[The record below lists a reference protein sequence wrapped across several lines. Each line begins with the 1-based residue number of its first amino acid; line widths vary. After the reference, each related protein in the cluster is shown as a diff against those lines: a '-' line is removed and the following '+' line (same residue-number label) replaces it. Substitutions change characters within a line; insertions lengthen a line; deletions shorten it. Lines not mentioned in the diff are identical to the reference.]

1 MKNRTSKKG
10 TVLKRLTAF
19 LGLPLIFVFVAYF
32 TVYLIANP
40 VIAPAASLM
49 SMLIGDSVPSFSS
62 DAVSDEDIDFVKIG
76 SKQDETLPIESITF
90 PKTGEKYA
98 HITIPGTGV
107 ECDVYYGDSNPVL
120 KKGPGQYEW
129 SKLPG
134 FGSTTLVAAHVTTH
148 FRGLQYV
155 NIGDTIYYTTSYG
168 AYEYKVT
175 DIMVVKANEAKAAY
189 DLRADYDNLVLYTCY
204 PFYSVAFRSQRFF
217 VCAELVSGP
226 RVNIYNTGS
235 TEGSK

>member
-107 ECDVYYGDSNPVL
+107 DCDVYYGDSNPVL

>member
-62 DAVSDEDIDFVKIG
+62 DAVSDKDIDFVKIG

-107 ECDVYYGDSNPVL
+107 DCDVYYGDSNPVL